1 MGQVLSESCFKN
13 RIYLLLQWVSP
24 SKFKGLEEPLQKGK
38 SETATA
44 QSQEAVKSTSSTE
57 SRAIEA
63 QTLMTAVEQILK
75 EKMVLHYALELN
87 WYKVELRGPLGPHY
101 CNQSFLSTQE
111 HTRVRRDIA
120 RDYRVT
126 PMGHSSPKENK
137 WASPRDSKW
146 ASHPGSQVPFQAEP
160 ASMARVTSVPGCPL
174 HCPRLCLLQKYASS
188 VQSEHAFHS
197 IPGSKTLLQ
206 GKNAYLAET
215 LFFPSY

>member
-120 RDYRVT
+120 RDYPVT

-174 HCPRLCLLQKYASS
+174 HCPRLCLLQKYASF
-188 VQSEHAFHS
+188 VQSEHAIHS

-206 GKNAYLAET
+206 GKNVYLAET